1 MQNALTLDLPF
12 PNSQN
17 THWRHARG
25 YTYISKKGMEFRKR
39 VAEYVAERQAVGP
52 EGFVTVDI
60 RLWPDSKRKLDI
72 DNRIKPLLDALECA
86 GVILDDCL
94 VYKLIVERM
103 PVVKG
108 GKCVVIISEW
118 SKDES

>member
-1 MQNALTLDLPF
+1 MQNALTLDLPW
-12 PNSQN
+12 PNSMN

-25 YTYISKKGMEFRKR
+25 YTYISKKGVEFRKK
-39 VAEYVAERQAVGP
+39 VGEYVAERQLVGP
-52 EGFVTVDI
+52 EGFVTMHI
-60 RLWPDSKRKLDI
+60 QLWPDSKRKLDI
-72 DNRIKPLLDALECA
+72 DNRIKPVLDALECA

-118 SKDES
+118 SKNES